1 MKTPYIETTDGKKIL
16 LTELPDKLLIKGYL
30 SIENAEDTD
39 LVRLLLYATNDED
52 KAGAILRKC
61 LTKNKKLLAVYP
73 GLGDKAPQNATLIGG
88 IIDGSLYLV

>member
-1 MKTPYIETTDGKKIL
+1 MKTSKIETTDGKKIP

-30 SIENAEDTD
+30 SIDNAEDAD
-39 LVRLLLYATNDED
+39 LVQLLNYAVSDEE

-61 LTKNKKLLAVYP
+61 LTNNQKLIAIYP
-73 GLGDKAPQNATLIGG
+73 GLGDEVPQNATLVGS